1 MSAAVFPIDFTLLQR
16 FAPVIIAFIVFYVIF
31 ELTRIPKRLKEKAAF
46 EHLSG
51 RAEGTVTNYRKE
63 RILRYRSTDPEQND
77 SYEYLTII
85 SYQFE
90 VNGQVYYGEGE
101 GSGAFWERHKQTICY
116 DPNDP
121 DDNCTLY
128 YLNSKTKSHFLKTL
142 LFFIGMLV
150 FLYIAIVVFA
160 KLRK

>member
-1 MSAAVFPIDFTLLQR
+1 MSAAVLPIDFTLLQR
-16 FAPVIIAFIVFYVIF
+16 FAPYIIGFIILLVIF
-31 ELTRIPKRLKEKAAF
+31 DLSRIPKRLKAKAAYS
-46 EHLSG
+46 HLSG
-51 RAEGTVTNYRKE
+51 RATGTVTNYRKE
-63 RILRYRSTDPEQND
+63 RILRYESTDPEQND

-90 VNGQVYYGEGE
+90 VNGRVYTGEGE
-101 GSGAFWERHKQTICY
+101 GSGAFWQRDKQTICY

-142 LFFIGMLV
+142 IFFFGMLIL
-150 FLYIAIVVFA
+150 FYIAIVVFA
-160 KLRK
+160 KVGK